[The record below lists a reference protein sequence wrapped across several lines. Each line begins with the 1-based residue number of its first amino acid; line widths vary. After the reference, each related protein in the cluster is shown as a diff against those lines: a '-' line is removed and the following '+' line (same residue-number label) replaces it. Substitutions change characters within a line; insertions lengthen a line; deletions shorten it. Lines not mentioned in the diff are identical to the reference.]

1 MANQLKLALRHLWR
15 DRTYTALNVF
25 GLSVGLAAALAIL
38 LYAAHHYS
46 FDRFHQHS
54 NRIYRVLTVDNALGV
69 SNSVVGITTP
79 GAGPAAVRG
88 IPEVEAQVRYI
99 QQGQN
104 LLRVGDR
111 SFFAEQFALVDSNFF
126 EFFQFPM
133 LAGDAQSVLRSPN
146 RVLLSEELATKLFPG
161 EDPVGKTIEASH
173 SPDPL
178 LVEGVFAKVPERSH
192 IQLDMA
198 VSLIPQP
205 ADSGFVQ
212 FLESWGT
219 IAAPTYIRI
228 AEQADPVAV
237 LQKLIAI
244 GRENNYG
251 VNNNFSLTLQALS
264 DTHLRSTE
272 LLFDQHNVGKTD
284 EGQVRNLVLVAA
296 FLLLIGAFNFMNL
309 STARSGNRSREIG
322 MRKVLGAQRISLV
335 FQFLLEAI
343 LLAALALLVA
353 LVLLELF
360 GNQIGIEVHD
370 GFVNYFLQH
379 PFIWFITF
387 LGVLLLGLFSG
398 LYPAMVL
405 SATQPIQ
412 SLKGQLSQRK
422 GGLWIRRLLVT
433 LQFTVSIVVI
443 IGMMVVKQQVA
454 FMNEKDMGFSKAQ
467 VLSLSINTQSAVE
480 HASTLKEELLK
491 LHSVQSAAFANALP
505 GSGYGRMG
513 LTPEGHTGEDNW
525 IFSITAVGVDFD
537 KVLELRLLEG
547 RFFDQEH
554 PSDLQN
560 GLVLN
565 QAAVEALGWEQA
577 VGKKITIGN
586 TERTVVGVI
595 DNFHYVGLRY
605 PIEPLLVVPLPQD
618 GGTLS
623 IKLADGEQ
631 DKALAEVEAVWKR
644 INPTDPM
651 SHSFFDED
659 FQQLFTED
667 ERFAR
672 VLSSFNWLAIVIA
685 CVGLLGLT
693 AYTVH
698 QKTPELA
705 VRKVLG
711 AQLPDLLLVLSK
723 EFWLMLLLAN
733 ALAMPMAWYYMQ
745 EWLSAFVFRIELG
758 WTPFALAIAATALV
772 AFFTILTQAFR
783 AYRIE
788 TVKALKNE

>member
-15 DRTYTALNVF
+15 DRSYTALNVF

-38 LYAAHHYS
+38 LYVAHHYS
-46 FDRFHQHS
+46 FDRFHQHAD
-54 NRIYRVLTVDNALGV
+54 RIYRVLTIDNALGV

-88 IPEVEAQVRYI
+88 ISEVEEQVRYI
-99 QQGQN
+99 QQGHN
-104 LLRVGDR
+104 LLRVEDR

-126 EFFQFPM
+126 EFFHFP
-133 LAGDAQSVLRSPN
+133 LIAGDASSVLRAPN
-146 RVLLSEELATKLFPG
+146 RVLLSESLSAKLFPG
-161 EDPVGKTIEASH
+161 EDPIGKTLQASH
-173 SPDPL
+173 SPEPL
-178 LVEGVFAKVPERSH
+178 LVEGVFAKVPEHSH

-212 FLESWGT
+212 FLESWAT
-219 IAAPTYIRI
+219 IAAPTYIRLS
-228 AEQADPVAV
+228 ASANPEEV
-237 LQKLIAI
+237 LEKLIAI
-244 GRENNYG
+244 GKENNYG
-251 VNNNFSLTLQALS
+251 VDNNFSLTLQALS
-264 DTHLRSTE
+264 DAHLRSTE
-272 LLFDQHNVGKTD
+272 LLFDQHNRGKTD
-284 EGQVRNLVLVAA
+284 EGQVRNLVLIAA

-322 MRKVLGAQRISLV
+322 MRKVLGAQRTSLV
-335 FQFLLEAI
+335 LQFLTEAI
-343 LLAALALLVA
+343 LLVAFALLMA

-360 GNQIGIEVHD
+360 GNKIGIEVPN
-370 GFVNYFLQH
+370 GFVGYFLQH
-379 PFIWFITF
+379 PSIWLIT
-387 LGVLLLGLFSG
+387 LIGMLLLGIFSG
-398 LYPAMVL
+398 LYPALVL
-405 SATQPIQ
+405 SGTQPIL
-412 SLKGQLSQRK
+412 SLKGQSRQSSSSM
-422 GGLWIRRLLVT
+422 WIRRLLVT
-433 LQFTVSIVVI
+433 LQFTVSIAVI
-443 IGMMVVKQQVA
+443 IGMIVVKNQVA
-454 FMNEKDMGFSKAQ
+454 YMNEKDMGFNKSH
-467 VLSLSINTQSAVE
+467 VLTLSINTQSAVD
-480 HASTLKEELLK
+480 HASTLKEELLQ
-491 LHSVQSAAFANALP
+491 LPSVQSAAFANALP
-505 GSGYGRMG
+505 GAGYGRMG
-513 LTPEGHTGEDNW
+513 LIPEGHNGEESW

-547 RFFDQEH
+547 RFFDEDH
-554 PSDLQN
+554 PSDLQH

-565 QAAVEALGWEQA
+565 QAAIEALGWEQA
-577 VGKKITIGN
+577 VGKKITVGN
-586 TERTVVGVI
+586 AERIVVGVI

-605 PIEPLLVVPLPQD
+605 PIEPLLIVPLPQD

-623 IKLADGEQ
+623 IKLVDGEQ
-631 DKALAEVEAVWKR
+631 DKALAAIESVWKK

-651 SHSFFDED
+651 NHTFFDED

-667 ERFAR
+667 ERFAQ
-672 VLSSFNWLAIVIA
+672 VLSSFNWLAILIA
-685 CVGLLGLT
+685 CMGLLGLT

-733 ALAMPMAWYYMQ
+733 GLAMPIAWYYMQ
-745 EWLSAFVFRIELG
+745 EWLNAFVFRIELG
-758 WTPFALAIAATALV
+758 LAPFALSIAATALV
-772 AFFTILTQAFR
+772 AFLTILTQAFR